1 MQTTID
7 LPPWAIEENKKLP
20 GVIESVED
28 RMRHVIEFSRLN
40 VEHETGGPFA
50 AGIFEKDTGR
60 RIIIGV
66 NRVVPLNNSSA
77 HAEVV
82 TIMMAQKMLG
92 TYDLGG
98 EDMPKYQLVINA
110 QPCAMCC
117 GAIPW
122 SGIRSIVIG
131 ASGQQV
137 ETITGFDEGPVHPQW
152 QSEYQRRGIEVTE
165 NVLAD
170 EACEVLK
177 SFVQSGAEIYN
188 GRRDGS

>member
-50 AGIFEKDTGR
+50 AGIFERDTGR
-60 RIIIGV
+60 RIIIGI

-98 EDMPKYQLVINA
+98 EDMPVYQLVINA

-122 SGIRSIVIG
+122 SGIRSVVIG
-131 ASGQQV
+131 ASGKQV

-177 SFVQSGAEIYN
+177 KFAQSGAEIYN